1 MSIQFTQNK
10 EKNKTWENATKYVC
24 KVQTGGRRET
34 YPSGE
39 KKYYEMDVLLLMQH
53 EHRNQGFSVA
63 AINSNIPAC
72 YEYQVTAT

>member
-1 MSIQFTQNK
+1 MKSSDGRK
-10 EKNKTWENATKYVC
+10 ERNISEW
-24 KVQTGGRRET
+24 R
-34 YPSGE
+34 

-53 EHRNQGFSVA
+53 ERRNQGFSVA